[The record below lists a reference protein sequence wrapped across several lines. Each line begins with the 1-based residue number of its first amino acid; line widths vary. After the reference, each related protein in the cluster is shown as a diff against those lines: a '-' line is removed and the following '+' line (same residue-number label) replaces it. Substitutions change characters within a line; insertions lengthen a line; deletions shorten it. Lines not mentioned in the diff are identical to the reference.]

1 MHGFSSGG
9 CTENELIKKAAD
21 GDERAFERLM
31 NHFLK
36 VIYNYI
42 RIYVTGDEDI
52 KDIVQES
59 MLSIWMSLK
68 NYGGESSFKTW
79 AIGIVRRRI
88 ADHYRC
94 QTFP

>member
-1 MHGFSSGG
+1 
-9 CTENELIKKAAD
+9 
-21 GDERAFERLM
+21 M
-31 NHFLK
+31 NHYLK